1 MKSDIAWQIVRSL
14 DIIRLSGLQP
24 TTFTGSVWTDG
35 SASIKCKHRQTNST
49 IPSSFNE
56 AGYAAKYLQK
66 GAQLFSHSSS
76 STTITN
82 PTTPATDGRSCQ
94 VTTAAD
100 QHPLGMPPIPP
111 LSPFVA
117 AFPADLSAKTTCDI
131 RHSLLMA

>member
-1 MKSDIAWQIVRSL
+1 MKLAMRQSICRKVVFVIIA
-14 DIIRLSGLQP
+14 
-24 TTFTGSVWTDG
+24 
-35 SASIKCKHRQTNST
+35 
-49 IPSSFNE
+49 
-56 AGYAAKYLQK
+56 
-66 GAQLFSHSSS
+66 AQLFSHSSS